1 MHSSYIRTLFAVPA
15 LAVVLTP
22 GCKSSNG
29 HAAGPPPPVPV
40 TVATADLQ
48 NAPLE
53 IRVVG
58 SVEASSKVEI
68 KSQVAGQ
75 LVKVHFREG
84 QDVKQGDLLLEIDPE
99 PYREAV
105 RQAEAAVE
113 RDRAQLQ
120 QAEFALEK
128 DIVQAKSAEADA
140 ARFAALMK
148 EKVASEQQ
156 ELQYRTNAETLKQ
169 AVRVDQAA
177 IESARASLKVDE
189 AALAKAR
196 LDLGYCSIRSP
207 ISGRAGNLLVHAGN
221 LVKAND
227 AALVV
232 INRIQP
238 VFVNFNV
245 PEKHLETIR
254 RLSARRRLPVEA
266 VPRDHPST
274 KVSGYVTVVDNTVD
288 VQTGTIRLK
297 ATLDNGDRLL
307 WPGQFVDVRLA
318 LDAGQN
324 ATVVPSEAVQA
335 GQRGQMVYVVKPDQ
349 TVEARTVTVGRT
361 LERKVVIENGVR
373 PGETVVTDGQ
383 MMLYPGARIMVVP
396 APKADMAVQ

>member
-1 MHSSYIRTLFAVPA
+1 M
-15 LAVVLTP
+15 
-22 GCKSSNG
+22 
-29 HAAGPPPPVPV
+29 PV

-68 KSQVAGQ
+68 RSQVAGQ

-254 RLSARRRLPVEA
+254 RLSAGRKLPVEA

-307 WPGQFVDVRLA
+307 WPGQFVGVRLA

-383 MMLYPGARIMVVP
+383 MMLYPGARILVVP
-396 APKADMAVQ
+396 ALKADMAVQ

>member
-1 MHSSYIRTLFAVPA
+1 MHPSYIRILLAIPA
-15 LAVVLTP
+15 LAALLVA
-22 GCKSSNG
+22 GCRSSKG
-29 HAAGPPPPVPV
+29 QAAGPPPPVPV
-40 TVATADLQ
+40 TIATAETQ
-48 NAPLE
+48 EAPLE
-53 IRVVG
+53 VRVVG
-58 SVEASSKVEI
+58 SVEASSKVEV
-68 KSQVAGQ
+68 KSEVAGQ
-75 LVKVHFREG
+75 LTKVHFTEG
-84 QDVKQGDLLLEIDPE
+84 QDVKQGELLLEIDPE

-120 QAEFALEK
+120 QAEFALQK
-128 DIVQAKSAEADA
+128 DIVQSKSAEADA

-189 AALAKAR
+189 AALAKAK
-196 LDLGYCSIRSP
+196 LDLGYCEIRAP

-254 RLSARRRLPVEA
+254 RLSARRKLPVDV
-266 VPRDHPST
+266 VPRDNPSAKAT
-274 KVSGYVTVVDNTVD
+274 GYVTVVDNTVD
-288 VQTGTIRLK
+288 TQTGTIHLK
-297 ATLDNGDRLL
+297 ATLDNANRLL
-307 WPGQFVDVRLA
+307 WPGQFVDVTLV

-324 ATVVPSEAVQA
+324 ATVIPSEAVQA
-335 GQRGQMVYVVKPDQ
+335 GQRGQMVYVVKLDK
-349 TVEARTVTVGRT
+349 TVEPRIVTVGRT
-361 LERKVVIENGVR
+361 LERKVVVENGVR
-373 PGETVVTDGQ
+373 AGETVVTDGQ
-383 MMLYPGARIMVVP
+383 MMLYPGARIMVTS
-396 APKADMAVQ
+396 APKADIAVQ